1 MKEELKEQIRNKP
14 ILYSLIVFI
23 ICLVIRI
30 VEYFMIK
37 TDSTFLAEN
46 FIHKLLGIGI
56 LVCVLKIMKYQF
68 KDIGFEKNKFLRYV
82 IDGLLLG
89 GICFGIS
96 YWIEYSILYA
106 NAKNPSFGFYANG
119 FSLIG
124 NEVKHT
130 EMIFFILCIL
140 LNIVNVIMEEGLF
153 RGFFLKIIKNK
164 NSFWKSNLIVA
175 LLFGLWHFVMPL
187 RLFING
193 EINFISLIIMILGYI
208 LLAGIM
214 SIKWGM
220 LYQITGSL
228 WMGIGDHLL
237 NNVIATNLLHVIT
250 NTGADEWQIGRILI
264 AQIISFLIVSIL
276 YQWRKLKTQNNIDK

>member
-1 MKEELKEQIRNKP
+1 MKFNINLIKKEDN
-14 ILYSLIVFI
+14 
-23 ICLVIRI
+23 
-30 VEYFMIK
+30 YF
-37 TDSTFLAEN
+37 A
-46 FIHKLLGIGI
+46 G
-56 LVCVLKIMKYQF
+56 
-68 KDIGFEKNKFLRYV
+68 
-82 IDGLLLG
+82 
-89 GICFGIS
+89 
-96 YWIEYSILYA
+96 
-106 NAKNPSFGFYANG
+106 
-119 FSLIG
+119 
-124 NEVKHT
+124 
-130 EMIFFILCIL
+130 
-140 LNIVNVIMEEGLF
+140 
-153 RGFFLKIIKNK
+153 KNK

-276 YQWRKLKTQNNIDK
+276 YQRRKLKTQNNIDK